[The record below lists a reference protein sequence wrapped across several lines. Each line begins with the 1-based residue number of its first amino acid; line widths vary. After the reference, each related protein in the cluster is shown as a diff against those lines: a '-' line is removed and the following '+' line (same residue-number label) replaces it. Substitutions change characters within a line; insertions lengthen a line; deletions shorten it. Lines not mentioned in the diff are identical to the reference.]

1 LQIKKQL
8 SIMPQAILVPTPDQT
23 FRIAA
28 TDDPQGSY
36 DFRAA
41 IDSSHAK
48 ERAGDV
54 EGACNMRYEAFRR
67 LYDLMPEG
75 EETIL
80 DWSDDS
86 SRAAVELA
94 NYSAID
100 HFLVGDWE
108 MAAGIFEFV
117 LEIDP
122 EDHLEATTRL
132 AYTYLAMGEEDSFD
146 EIINDISD
154 KHADRQVL
162 MLWGEWRRNG
172 RLPEGNLV
180 RFRTRFAPYF
190 REFVADD
197 HSVTP
202 EYLADIDSEKPSH
215 EALAREMW
223 LQTEHLWM
231 LNPDFIDELR
241 RHV

>member
-1 LQIKKQL
+1 MSEAKLI
-8 SIMPQAILVPTPDQT
+8 PNPDQT
-23 FRIAA
+23 FRIAR
-28 TDDPQGSY
+28 TSDPEGLY
-36 DFRAA
+36 DFRTA
-41 IDSSHAK
+41 IDTARAK

-54 EGACNMRYEAFRR
+54 EAACNIRYEAFRR
-67 LYDLMPEG
+67 LYELLPEN

-80 DWSDDS
+80 DWHDDA

-117 LEIDP
+117 LDIDP

-132 AYTYLAMGEEDSFD
+132 AYTYLAMNEGDSFD

-154 KHADRQVL
+154 KHADRQIL
-162 MLWGEWRRNG
+162 LLWSEWQRSG
-172 RLPEGNLV
+172 RLPEGNVV
-180 RFRTRFAPYF
+180 RFRTRFAPYY
-190 REFVADD
+190 REFTAAE
-197 HSVTP
+197 HPVTP
-202 EYLADIDSEKPSH
+202 EYLADIDNDRPSP
-215 EALAREMW
+215 EALARELW
-223 LQTEHLWM
+223 LQTEHLW
-231 LNPDFIDELR
+231 LLFPDFIDELK